1 MIDFLRRFKENEIQ
15 NKDDLLY
22 SLRSMYDN
30 FDSDSSATQSRKEL
44 LEKFIARI
52 EAMQLP
58 RCDDWWFY
66 SYDFTRF
73 GMVLDMCHCTE
84 YVVES
89 DDEFTMTIDETFA
102 VTEITCIMMT
112 VAEFAALHHV
122 QPVAVRQ
129 WIRRGKL
136 RAIKK
141 QGRDWLIA
149 SIAEKPSRNYK
160 PVRYEWDGMVREMY
174 KEFPFLKGHNTVQIS
189 QNIED
194 KTIFD
199 VLLDGHTGICLSAA
213 ECEKLELAL
222 LALADIAVC
231 EFYDI

>member
-1 MIDFLRRFKENEIQ
+1 MIDLLERFKENEIQ

-22 SLRSMYDN
+22 SLQSIYDN
-30 FDSDSSATQSRKEL
+30 FDSDTSAPQARKEL
-44 LEKFIARI
+44 LEKFIKHI
-52 EAMQLP
+52 DAMQLP

-73 GMVLDMCHCTE
+73 GMVLDMCHC
-84 YVVES
+84 VDFSVES
-89 DDEFTMTIDETFA
+89 EDEFTMTIDEAFT
-102 VTEITCIMMT
+102 VTEITCDMMT

-141 QGRDWLIA
+141 RGRDWLIA

-160 PVRYEWDGMVREMY
+160 PVKYEWDGMDREMY
-174 KEFPFLKGHNTVQIS
+174 KEFPFLTGVKSIRIS
-189 QNIED
+189 QSMEN
-194 KTIFD
+194 KTVFVVRSDMDRETVIN
-199 VLLDGHTGICLSAA
+199 AA
-213 ECEKLELAL
+213 DCEKLELAL
-222 LALADIAVC
+222 LAWEEIEVF
-231 EFYDI
+231 E

>member
-1 MIDFLRRFKENEIQ
+1 MINLLERFKENEIQ

-30 FDSDSSATQSRKEL
+30 FDSDASAPQSRKEM
-44 LEKFIARI
+44 LEKFINHI

-73 GMVLDMCHCTE
+73 GMVLDMCHCAE
-84 YVVES
+84 FAVES
-89 DDEFTMTIDETFA
+89 DDEFTMTIDEDFT
-102 VTEITCIMMT
+102 VTEVTCDMMT

-160 PVRYEWDGMVREMY
+160 PVRYEWDCMVREMY
-174 KEFPFLKGHNTVQIS
+174 KDFPFLKGYNTLRIS

-194 KTIFD
+194 KALFD
-199 VLLDGHTGICLSAA
+199 ILLGEHSSMCLSAA

-222 LALADIAVC
+222 LALDEIDVY
-231 EFYDI
+231 EW

>member
-1 MIDFLRRFKENEIQ
+1 MIDLLERFKENEIQ

-22 SLRSMYDN
+22 SLQSIYDN
-30 FDSDSSATQSRKEL
+30 FDSDTSAPQARKEL
-44 LEKFIARI
+44 LEKFIKHI
-52 EAMQLP
+52 DAMQLP

-73 GMVLDMCHCTE
+73 GMVLDMCHC
-84 YVVES
+84 VDFSVES
-89 DDEFTMTIDETFA
+89 EDEFTMTIDEAFT
-102 VTEITCIMMT
+102 VTEITCDMMT

-141 QGRDWLIA
+141 RGRDWLIA

-160 PVRYEWDGMVREMY
+160 PVKYEWDGMDREMH
-174 KEFPFLKGHNTVQIS
+174 KEFPFLTGHNTVQIS

-194 KTIFD
+194 KTMFD
-199 VLLDGHTGICLSAA
+199 VLLGERVEICLSTM

-222 LALADIAVC
+222 LGLEGIEVR
-231 EFYDI
+231 E

>member
-1 MIDFLRRFKENEIQ
+1 MINFLRRFKENEIQ

-22 SLRSMYDN
+22 SLRSRVCRA
-30 FDSDSSATQSRKEL
+30 SS
-44 LEKFIARI
+44 
-52 EAMQLP
+52 
-58 RCDDWWFY
+58 
-66 SYDFTRF
+66 
-73 GMVLDMCHCTE
+73 CT
-84 YVVES
+84 
-89 DDEFTMTIDETFA
+89 TGCGA
-102 VTEITCIMMT
+102 
-112 VAEFAALHHV
+112 
-122 QPVAVRQ
+122 Q

-160 PVRYEWDGMVREMY
+160 TVRYEWDGMVREMY

>member
-1 MIDFLRRFKENEIQ
+1 MIDLLERFKGNEIQ

-22 SLRSMYDN
+22 SLRSMYED
-30 FDSDSSATQSRKEL
+30 FCSDESIPKSKKEL
-44 LEKFIARI
+44 LEKFIEHI
-52 EAMQLP
+52 EAIKLP

-66 SYDFTRF
+66 SYEFTRF
-73 GMVLDMCHCTE
+73 GMVLDMCHSSDYT
-84 YVVES
+84 VES
-89 DDEFTMTIDETFA
+89 DDEFTMTVDEIFTI
-102 VTEITCIMMT
+102 TELTCEMMS
-112 VAEFAALHHV
+112 VAEFAALHRV

-160 PVRYEWDGMVREMY
+160 PVRYEWDCMVREMY
-174 KEFPFLKGHNTVQIS
+174 KDFPFLKGYNALRLS

-194 KTIFD
+194 KSLFD
-199 VLLDGHTGICLSAA
+199 VLLGEHSSMSLSAA
-213 ECEKLELAL
+213 EREKLELAL
-222 LALADIAVC
+222 LALEEIEVD
-231 EFYDI
+231 EW

>member
-1 MIDFLRRFKENEIQ
+1 M
-15 NKDDLLY
+15 LLWNIKWQDIAY
-22 SLRSMYDN
+22 FAVHVNTGWVPDSL
-30 FDSDSSATQSRKEL
+30 TL
-44 LEKFIARI
+44 TVV
-52 EAMQLP
+52 QLP

-73 GMVLDMCHCTE
+73 GIVLDMCHCAE
-84 YVVES
+84 FAVEAE
-89 DDEFTMTIDETFA
+89 DEFTMTIDEAFTITE
-102 VTEITCIMMT
+102 VTCEMMT
-112 VAEFAALHHV
+112 VSEFAALHHI

-149 SIAEKPSRNYK
+149 SISEKPSRNYK
-160 PVRYEWDGMVREMY
+160 PVRYEWDSMDLGMY
-174 KEFPFLKGHNTVQIS
+174 KDFPFLKGYNTLRIS

-194 KTIFD
+194 KALFD
-199 VLLDGHTGICLSAA
+199 VLLGEHSSMCLSAA

-222 LALADIAVC
+222 LALDDIEVD
-231 EFYDI
+231 E

>member
-1 MIDFLRRFKENEIQ
+1 MLQ
-15 NKDDLLY
+15 
-22 SLRSMYDN
+22 
-30 FDSDSSATQSRKEL
+30 
-44 LEKFIARI
+44 KFIKHI
-52 EAMQLP
+52 EDMQLP

-73 GMVLDMCHCTE
+73 GMVLDMCHCAK

-89 DDEFTMTIDETFA
+89 DDEFTMTFDEAFA
-102 VTEITCIMMT
+102 VTEITCDMMT

-141 QGRDWLIA
+141 QGR
-149 SIAEKPSRNYK
+149 
-160 PVRYEWDGMVREMY
+160 
-174 KEFPFLKGHNTVQIS
+174 
-189 QNIED
+189 
-194 KTIFD
+194 FD

-231 EFYDI
+231 EFYDILTGE

>member
-1 MIDFLRRFKENEIQ
+1 MSDLLERFKENELQ

-22 SLRSMYDN
+22 SLGSMYDN
-30 FDSDSSATQSRKEL
+30 FDSDASAPQSRKEL
-44 LEKFIARI
+44 LEKFIKHI

-73 GMVLDMCHCTE
+73 GMVLDMCHCAE

-149 SIAEKPSRNYK
+149 SIAENPSRNYK
-160 PVRYEWDGMVREMY
+160 PVRYEWDSMDLEMY
-174 KEFPFLKGHNTVQIS
+174 KDFPFLKGYNTLRIS

-194 KTIFD
+194 KALFD
-199 VLLDGHTGICLSAA
+199 VLLGEHSSMCLSAA
-213 ECEKLELAL
+213 ECEKLEFAL
-222 LALADIAVC
+222 LALEGIDVY
-231 EFYDI
+231 EW

>member
-1 MIDFLRRFKENEIQ
+1 MIDLLRRFKKNEIQ

-30 FDSDSSATQSRKEL
+30 FDSDDSVPKSRKEL
-44 LEKFIARI
+44 LEKFIRHI
-52 EAMQLP
+52 KTMQLP

-73 GMVLDMCHCTE
+73 GIALDMCHCAE
-84 YVVES
+84 FVLEAE
-89 DDEFTMTIDETFA
+89 DEFTMTVDESFTITE
-102 VTEITCIMMT
+102 VTCKMMT
-112 VAEFAALHHV
+112 VSEFAALHHV

-149 SIAEKPSRNYK
+149 SIAEKPSRSYK
-160 PVRYEWDGMVREMY
+160 PVRYEWDYIDNDMY
-174 KEFPFLKGHNTVQIS
+174 KVFPFLKGYNTVQIS

-199 VLLDGHTGICLSAA
+199 VLLGEHAGIRISVT

-222 LALADIAVC
+222 LAIEGIEVG
-231 EFYDI
+231 E

>member
-1 MIDFLRRFKENEIQ
+1 
-15 NKDDLLY
+15 
-22 SLRSMYDN
+22 
-30 FDSDSSATQSRKEL
+30 
-44 LEKFIARI
+44 
-52 EAMQLP
+52 
-58 RCDDWWFY
+58 
-66 SYDFTRF
+66 
-73 GMVLDMCHCTE
+73 MCHCAK

-89 DDEFTMTIDETFA
+89 DDEFTMTFDEAFA
-102 VTEITCIMMT
+102 VTEITCDMMT

-141 QGRDWLIA
+141 QGR
-149 SIAEKPSRNYK
+149 
-160 PVRYEWDGMVREMY
+160 
-174 KEFPFLKGHNTVQIS
+174 
-189 QNIED
+189 
-194 KTIFD
+194 FD

>member
-66 SYDFTRF
+66 SY
-73 GMVLDMCHCTE
+73 
-84 YVVES
+84 
-89 DDEFTMTIDETFA
+89 
-102 VTEITCIMMT
+102 
-112 VAEFAALHHV
+112 
-122 QPVAVRQ
+122 
-129 WIRRGKL
+129 
-136 RAIKK
+136 
-141 QGRDWLIA
+141 
-149 SIAEKPSRNYK
+149 
-160 PVRYEWDGMVREMY
+160 
-174 KEFPFLKGHNTVQIS
+174 LKGHNTVQIS

>member
-1 MIDFLRRFKENEIQ
+1 MIDLLERFKENEIQ

-30 FDSDSSATQSRKEL
+30 FDSDASATQSRKEL
-44 LEKFIARI
+44 LEKFIKHI

-58 RCDDWWFY
+58 KCDDWWFY

-73 GMVLDMCHCTE
+73 GIVLDMCHCADFAI
-84 YVVES
+84 ES
-89 DDEFTMTIDETFA
+89 DEEFTMTVDESFTITE
-102 VTEITCIMMT
+102 VTCKMMT
-112 VAEFAALHHV
+112 VSEFAALHHV

-141 QGRDWLIA
+141 RGRDWLIA

-160 PVRYEWDGMVREMY
+160 PVRYEWDGMNREMY
-174 KEFPFLKGHNTVQIS
+174 KEFPFLMGVNSIRIS
-189 QNIED
+189 QSMDN
-194 KTIFD
+194 KTMFVVRSD
-199 VLLDGHTGICLSAA
+199 MDRETVLNSAD
-213 ECEKLELAL
+213 CEKLELAL
-222 LALADIAVC
+222 LAIEGIEVGD
-231 EFYDI
+231 